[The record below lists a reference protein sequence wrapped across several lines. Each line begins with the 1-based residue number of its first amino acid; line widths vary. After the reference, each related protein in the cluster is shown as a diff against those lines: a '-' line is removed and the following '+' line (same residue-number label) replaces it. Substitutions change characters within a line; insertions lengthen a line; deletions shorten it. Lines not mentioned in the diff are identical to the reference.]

1 MPIIINKPIGI
12 TPLELIQQYKKQ
24 NSINEKMSFAGR
36 LDPMARGVMVLL
48 KGQECKLQ
56 ESLCGR
62 DKIYEFELLQGF
74 ETDTLDVLGIVENY
88 NGIFSSIN
96 INDFIGSFSQ
106 KYPNYSSIVVNKKP
120 LWWWSKNNRLNEI
133 DIPKKEIE
141 IYSLEEDVNIKIIG
155 KTRLLEMVLEKI
167 ESLSNTN
174 KDKFRFYDIKEKWID
189 IFENIDRDLFV
200 IKRFRAKVSSG
211 TYIRSL
217 CQCMGGIAFDINR
230 IEIL

>member
-12 TPLELIQQYKKQ
+12 TPLELIQQYKAE

-120 LWWWSKNNRLNEI
+120 LW
-133 DIPKKEIE
+133 
-141 IYSLEEDVNIKIIG
+141 
-155 KTRLLEMVLEKI
+155 
-167 ESLSNTN
+167 
-174 KDKFRFYDIKEKWID
+174 
-189 IFENIDRDLFV
+189 
-200 IKRFRAKVSSG
+200 
-211 TYIRSL
+211 
-217 CQCMGGIAFDINR
+217 
-230 IEIL
+230 